1 MKELTISDMSFYDK
15 LKLLVEV
22 SRPISWI
29 ILPLVFVFGV
39 LMSGA
44 KFTFLTLLQIALLS
58 FPYNLIL
65 YGIND
70 VYDYESDKRN
80 PRKNSIWGLILNPTY
95 ASLIV
100 NSSIVSAV
108 AIFLSS
114 LLTLNLLNIIV
125 MFTALFLA
133 YAYSAPPLRLKTKP
147 PFDSITNGAYFI
159 VPFLLGVSFGRFPS
173 TFLVQMIWVTV
184 SVMGLHAFSTIM
196 DYSADKKAGD
206 VTFAV
211 KFGKRTAA
219 AVFFVVSFCALLF
232 GGFGFFMLN
241 YFLLFCT
248 SLALIEFFFPSE
260 KLAVLFFEFIFI
272 AFFITATFSLVQFF
286 P

>member
-29 ILPLVFVFGV
+29 ILPLVFVFGMF
-39 LMSGA
+39 MSGA

-58 FPYNLIL
+58 FPYSLIL

-80 PRKNSIWGLILNPTY
+80 PRKNSIWGLILNPAYT
-95 ASLIV
+95 SLIV

>member
-173 TFLVQMIWVTV
+173 TFLVQMIWATV

-241 YFLLFCT
+241 YFLLFCA

>member
-1 MKELTISDMSFYDK
+1 MKELVVSEMSFYDK
-15 LKLLVEV
+15 LKLLVGV

-29 ILPLVFVFGV
+29 ILPLIFVFGMLV
-39 LMSGA
+39 SGA
-44 KFTFLTLLQIALLS
+44 KLTFLPLLQIALLS
-58 FPYNLIL
+58 FPYSLII

-80 PRKNSIWGLILNPTY
+80 QRKNSMWGLILNPNY
-95 ASLIV
+95 YSLIMR
-100 NSSIVSAV
+100 SSIVSAV

-114 LLTLNLLNIIV
+114 LITLNMLNIIV
-125 MFTALFLA
+125 MIIALFLA

-147 PFDSITNGAYFI
+147 PLDSITNGAYFI
-159 VPFLLGVSFGRFPS
+159 VPFLLGASFGKFPS
-173 TFLVQMIWVTV
+173 HLLIKIIWITL

-241 YFLLFCT
+241 YYLLFCA
-248 SLALIEFFFPSE
+248 SLALIELLFPSE
-260 KLAVLFFEFIFI
+260 KLATLFFKLLFV
-272 AFFITATFSLVQFF
+272 AFFITAILFLIRFF
-286 P
+286 H